1 MSTTGVETASEIRP
15 FHVEIPEE
23 ELVELRRRI
32 LATRWPSKELVDDD
46 SQGVQLTMLRELA
59 RYWAEDYDFGR
70 LEAKLN
76 ALPQFTTEIDGVD
89 IHFIHVK
96 SDHEGA
102 LPLIITHGWPGS
114 VIEMLEV
121 IGPLTDPTAHGGS
134 AEDAF
139 DMVIPSM
146 PGYGFSGEP
155 REVGWDAARIA
166 GAWAEL
172 MSRLGYTR
180 YVAQGGD
187 QGAGVT
193 DAMGRQAPEGLLGLH
208 FNFLD
213 ATPRELL
220 MAALNIRLAFSMGD
234 RAELSK
240 VVAVFMRGYIAEMG
254 EHPQTI
260 GYPLLDSPL
269 GLAAWML
276 DHDADSYEKIS
287 RAFLDGAA
295 LGQPHPRARPRQHHA
310 VLADEHRGLGRA
322 AVLGDRQEHERRNQE
337 AAAARHAPGGL
348 HGLPRRA
355 LPGPAPLG
363 EERLPQPH
371 LLQRGRQGRPL
382 RRLGRAGALRGR
394 DASRIHLTAL
404 AGVRGCGVRCSPR
417 PHAATRHHRLASG
430 WRETKCPKKSTIRS
444 AH

>member
-15 FHVEIPEE
+15 FHVEVPEE
-23 ELVELRRRI
+23 ELAELRRRI
-32 LATRWPSKELVDDD
+32 LATRWPERETVDDS
-46 SQGVQLTMLRELA
+46 SQGVQLAMLRELA

-76 ALPQFTTEIDGVD
+76 ALPQFMTEIDGVD
-89 IHFIHVK
+89 VHFIHVK

-114 VIEMLEV
+114 VVEMLEV

-139 DMVIPSM
+139 DVVVPSM
-146 PGYGFSGEP
+146 PGYGFSGKP
-155 REVGWDAARIA
+155 KEVGWDAARIA

-193 DAMGRQAPEGLLGLH
+193 DAMGRQAPEGLLGVH

-287 RAFLDGAA
+287 RAFLDGQPSGNLTRDHVLDNITLYWLTNTAA
-295 LGQPHPRARPRQHHA
+295 SAARLYWETGKSTSAAIKKPPPHVMLPVGYTVFPGELFQAPRHWVKSAYHDLTYFNEAEAGGHFAAWEEPELFA
-310 VLADEHRGLGRA
+310 EEMRA
-322 AVLGDRQEHERRNQE
+322 AFTS
-337 AAAARHAPGGL
+337 
-348 HGLPRRA
+348 
-355 LPGPAPLG
+355 
-363 EERLPQPH
+363 
-371 LLQRGRQGRPL
+371 L
-382 RRLGRAGALRGR
+382 R
-394 DASRIHLTAL
+394 
-404 AGVRGCGVRCSPR
+404 
-417 PHAATRHHRLASG
+417 
-430 WRETKCPKKSTIRS
+430 
-444 AH
+444 

>member
-15 FHVEIPEE
+15 FHVEVPEE
-23 ELVELRRRI
+23 ELAELRRRI
-32 LATRWPSKELVDDD
+32 LATRWPERETVDDS
-46 SQGVQLTMLRELA
+46 SQGVQLAMLRELA

-76 ALPQFTTEIDGVD
+76 ALPQFMTEIDGVD
-89 IHFIHVK
+89 VHFIHVK

-139 DMVIPSM
+139 DVVVPSL
-146 PGYGFSGEP
+146 PGYGFSGKP
-155 REVGWDAARIA
+155 KEVGWDAARIA

-234 RAELSK
+234 REELSK

-260 GYPLLDSPL
+260 GYPLLDSPV

-287 RAFLDGAA
+287 RAFLDGQPSGNLTRDHVLDNITLYWLTSTAA
-295 LGQPHPRARPRQHHA
+295 SAARLYWETGKSTSAAIKKPPPHVMLPVGYTVFPGELFQAPRHWVKSAYHDLVYFNEAEAGGHFAAWEEPE
-310 VLADEHRGLGRA
+310 LFSEEMRA
-322 AVLGDRQEHERRNQE
+322 AFTSMR
-337 AAAARHAPGGL
+337 
-348 HGLPRRA
+348 
-355 LPGPAPLG
+355 
-363 EERLPQPH
+363 
-371 LLQRGRQGRPL
+371 
-382 RRLGRAGALRGR
+382 
-394 DASRIHLTAL
+394 
-404 AGVRGCGVRCSPR
+404 
-417 PHAATRHHRLASG
+417 
-430 WRETKCPKKSTIRS
+430 
-444 AH
+444 

>member
-15 FHVEIPEE
+15 FHVEVPEE
-23 ELVELRRRI
+23 ELAELRRRI
-32 LATRWPSKELVDDD
+32 LATRWPERETVDDS
-46 SQGVQLTMLRELA
+46 SQGVQLAMLRELA

-76 ALPQFTTEIDGVD
+76 ALPQFMTEIDGVD
-89 IHFIHVK
+89 VHFIHVK

-139 DMVIPSM
+139 DVVVPSL
-146 PGYGFSGEP
+146 PGYGFSGKP
-155 REVGWDAARIA
+155 KEVGWDAARIA

-234 RAELSK
+234 REELSK

-260 GYPLLDSPL
+260 GYPLLDSPV

-287 RAFLDGAA
+287 HAFLDGQPSGNLTREHVLDNITLYWLTNTAASAARLYWETGKSASAA
-295 LGQPHPRARPRQHHA
+295 LKQPPPHVMLPVGYTVFPEELFQAPRHWVKSAYHNLIYFNEAEAGGHFAAWEEPELFSEE
-310 VLADEHRGLGRA
+310 VRA
-322 AVLGDRQEHERRNQE
+322 AFRS
-337 AAAARHAPGGL
+337 
-348 HGLPRRA
+348 
-355 LPGPAPLG
+355 
-363 EERLPQPH
+363 
-371 LLQRGRQGRPL
+371 L
-382 RRLGRAGALRGR
+382 R
-394 DASRIHLTAL
+394 
-404 AGVRGCGVRCSPR
+404 
-417 PHAATRHHRLASG
+417 
-430 WRETKCPKKSTIRS
+430 
-444 AH
+444 

>member
-15 FHVEIPEE
+15 FRVEVPEE
-23 ELVELRRRI
+23 ELAELRRRI
-32 LATRWPSKELVDDD
+32 LATRWPERETVDDS
-46 SQGVQLTMLRELA
+46 SQGVQLAMLRELA

-76 ALPQFTTEIDGVD
+76 ALPQFMTEIDGVD
-89 IHFIHVK
+89 VHFIHVK

-139 DMVIPSM
+139 DVVVPSM
-146 PGYGFSGEP
+146 PGYGFSGKP
-155 REVGWDAARIA
+155 KEVGWDAARIA

-172 MSRLGYTR
+172 MDRLGYTR

-287 RAFLDGAA
+287 RAFLDGQPSGNLTRDHILDNITLYWLTSTAA
-295 LGQPHPRARPRQHHA
+295 S
-310 VLADEHRGLGRA
+310 
-322 AVLGDRQEHERRNQE
+322 
-337 AAAARHAPGGL
+337 AARL
-348 HGLPRRA
+348 Y
-355 LPGPAPLG
+355 
-363 EERLPQPH
+363 
-371 LLQRGRQGRPL
+371 
-382 RRLGRAGALRGR
+382 
-394 DASRIHLTAL
+394 
-404 AGVRGCGVRCSPR
+404 
-417 PHAATRHHRLASG
+417 
-430 WRETKCPKKSTIRS
+430 WETGKSTSAAIKKPPPHVMLPVGYTVFPGELFQAPRHWVKSAYHDLVYFNEAEAGGHFAAWEEPELFATEIQAAFRS
-444 AH
+444 LR